1 MPLIPP
7 LTVAVPLAF
16 AAFLAAFG
24 GLVPR
29 RVVSLTAIAATA
41 ATTVLQFVQLSQ
53 SLSHDLNHWFGGWA
67 PQHHY
72 ALGILFTVD
81 PIDGILAC
89 VVGVLM
95 LASLAF
101 SWWGIRNVSHLYYAL
116 MLAFLGGM
124 AGFAV
129 SADLFDIFVFF
140 ELMSVTGYG
149 LCSFR
154 QTSSSVMQGA
164 LNFAIMNTI
173 GAFFIL
179 MGIALIYG
187 RTGSLNLAQIAV
199 SLRGAH
205 PDALVV
211 VSFVF
216 ILVGFLTKAG
226 AVPFHFWMSDAYA
239 VAAAPVGALYAGIM
253 SDLGYH
259 AIARIYAD
267 SYAATLGAVA
277 PAVRDMLIGV
287 GVATVI
293 VGAVMCF
300 AQADVKRQIAFLV
313 ISHGGIFL
321 CGIGLL
327 SGQGMAGATLYVAA
341 DGMFK
346 GAIFLVIGYIVVTLG
361 ASDEFMLRGRG
372 RRRSHIGAGVAFG
385 LAGLG
390 FAALPGFGTWL
401 SASLIQ
407 QSADAAGYTWLPPLL
422 AAATAVTAAT
432 VLRSG
437 ARIFLGWGADRD
449 PLLTSSQ
456 PDEPEEGEPQEERGL
471 TPISLLPA
479 GALLAAGFGMAFAP
493 HLAGYATEA
502 GRQFLDLPSYVKEV
516 IHGVY
521 PSPPA
526 RLPAFHP
533 GAGSWA
539 YGAATTAGAVALAGA
554 SLRWSRA
561 RAGAGDGAGAGAGA
575 GWLVSKVVLPPLRL
589 LKTVHSGRIGDMATW
604 LTVGALALCAA
615 GAVSL
620 R

>member
-1 MPLIPP
+1 MPLLPP
-7 LTVAVPLAF
+7 LTVAVPLAC
-16 AAFLAAFG
+16 AAFVAAFG
-24 GLVPR
+24 SLIPR
-29 RVVSLTAIAATA
+29 RAVTLTAIAAA
-41 ATTVLQFVQLSQ
+41 VATTALQFAQLLQ
-53 SLSHDLNHWFGGWA
+53 SLPRDLNHWFGGWT
-67 PQHHY
+67 PQHHF

-89 VVGVLM
+89 VAGVLVV
-95 LASLAF
+95 ASLTF
-101 SWWGIRNVSHLYYAL
+101 SWWGLREVSHLYYAL

-124 AGFAV
+124 AGFAI

-164 LNFAIMNTI
+164 LNFAIINSI

-179 MGIALIYG
+179 MGIALVYG
-187 RTGSLNLAQIAV
+187 RTGALNLAQIGAA
-199 SLRGAH
+199 LRGQH

-267 SYAATLGAVA
+267 GFAGSLGAVE
-277 PAVRDMLIGV
+277 PAVRDMLVGV
-287 GVATVI
+287 GVATVV

-300 AQADVKRQIAFLV
+300 IQADLKRQIAFLV
-313 ISHGGIFL
+313 ICHGGIFL

-327 SGQGMAGATLYVAA
+327 NPAGMAGSTLYVAA
-341 DGMFK
+341 DAMIK
-346 GAIFLVIGYIVVTLG
+346 AAVFLTMGYIIVSLG
-361 ASDEFMLRGRG
+361 TSDEFALRGRG
-372 RRRSHIGAGVAFG
+372 RRRRHALAGVVFG

-390 FAALPGFGTWL
+390 FAVVPGSGPWL

-407 QSADAAGYTWLPPLL
+407 QAAVAAGFAWLPPVL
-422 AAATAVTAAT
+422 AAGTAVTAAA

-437 ARIFLGWGADRD
+437 ARIFLGWGADHD
-449 PLLTSSQ
+449 PLISSAQ
-456 PDEPEEGEPQEERGL
+456 PDEPQEGEPQEEEG
-471 TPISLLPA
+471 ISIVSLAPA
-479 GALLAAGFGMAFAP
+479 GVLLVAGFGMGFAP
-493 HLAGYATEA
+493 HLAGWATAA
-502 GRQFLDLPSYVKEV
+502 GRQFLDLPGYIHEV
-516 IHGVY
+516 LGGQY
-521 PSPPA
+521 PPPL
-526 RLPAFHP
+526 RPGPAFHP

-539 YGAATTAGAVALAGA
+539 YGAATAAGALALAAA
-554 SLRWSRA
+554 SLRWSASGLGQVVA
-561 RAGAGDGAGAGAGA
+561 RLLG
-575 GWLVSKVVLPPLRL
+575 PPLRGVRA
-589 LKTVHSGRIGDMATW
+589 VHSGRVGDMATW
-604 LTVGALALCAA
+604 MTVGAVALCAA
-615 GAVSL
+615 GAIGF

>member
-1 MPLIPP
+1 MPVIPP

-16 AAFLAAFG
+16 AAFLAATG
-24 GLVPR
+24 SLIPR
-29 RVVSLTAIAATA
+29 RAVTLTAIGAAA
-41 ATTVLQFVQLSQ
+41 ATTALQFAQLVQ
-53 SLSHDLNHWFGGWA
+53 SLTHDLNHWFGGWT

-81 PIDGILAC
+81 PIDAILAC

-95 LASLAF
+95 LASLSF
-101 SWWGIRNVSHLYYAL
+101 SWWGIRDVSHLYYAL

-124 AGFAV
+124 AGFAL

-164 LNFAIMNTI
+164 LNFAIMNSI

-179 MGIALIYG
+179 MGISLIYG
-187 RTGSLNLAQIAV
+187 RTGSLNLAQISV
-199 SLRGAH
+199 SLRGTH
-205 PDALVV
+205 PDMLVV

-267 SYAATLGAVA
+267 GYAATLDSVA
-277 PAVRDMLIGV
+277 PSVSGILIGV
-287 GVATVI
+287 GVATAV

-300 AQADVKRQIAFLV
+300 GQADVKRQMAFLV

-327 SGQGMAGATLYVAA
+327 TGAGMAGATLYVAA
-341 DGMFK
+341 DAMIK
-346 GAIFLVIGYIVVTLG
+346 GAVFLTIGYVVVTLG

-372 RRRSHIGAGVAFG
+372 RRRRHLPAGLAFG

-390 FAALPGFGTWL
+390 FAAVPGFGPWL

-407 QSADAAGYTWLPPLL
+407 QSADAAGYTWLPPVLVV
-422 AAATAVTAAT
+422 ATAVTAAT
-432 VLRSG
+432 LLRSG
-437 ARIFLGWGADRD
+437 GRIFLGWGGDRD
-449 PLLTSSQ
+449 PLLTSAQ
-456 PDEPEEGEPQEERGL
+456 PDEPEEGEPQEESRIS
-471 TPISLLPA
+471 TVSLLPA
-479 GALLAAGFGMAFAP
+479 GALLVAGFGMAFAP
-493 HLAGYATEA
+493 HLAGYATQA
-502 GRQFLDLPSYVKEV
+502 GRQFLDLPGYVAEV
-516 IHGVY
+516 IHGRY
-521 PSPPA
+521 PPPVT

-533 GAGSWA
+533 TAGSWA
-539 YGAATTAGAVALAGA
+539 YGAATTAGALGLAAA
-554 SLRWSRA
+554 SLAWSRA
-561 RAGAGDGAGAGAGA
+561 RTHG
-575 GWLVSKVVLPPLRL
+575 LLTRVVLPPLRV
-589 LKTVHSGRIGDMATW
+589 LKAVHSGRIGDMATW
-604 LTVGALALCAA
+604 LTVGAVALCAA
-615 GAVSL
+615 GAVTL

>member
-1 MPLIPP
+1 MPLLPP

-16 AAFLAAFG
+16 AAFLAALG
-24 GLVPR
+24 GLIPR
-29 RVVSLTAIAATA
+29 RAVSLTAIGAAG
-41 ATTVLQFVQLSQ
+41 ATTVLQFLQLFQ
-53 SLSHDLNHWFGGWA
+53 SLTHDLDHWFGGWT
-67 PQHHY
+67 PQHHF
-72 ALGILFTVD
+72 AVGILFTVD

-95 LASLAF
+95 VASLAF
-101 SWWGIRNVSHLYYAL
+101 SWWGLQNVSHLYYAL

-124 AGFAV
+124 TGFAV
-129 SADLFDIFVFF
+129 SADLFNIFVFF

-164 LNFAIMNTI
+164 LNFAIMNSI

-179 MGIALIYG
+179 LGIALIYG
-187 RTGSLNLAQIAV
+187 RTGALNLAQIAV
-199 SLRGAH
+199 ALRGSH
-205 PDALVV
+205 PDGLVV

-267 SYAATLGAVA
+267 GYAGALGAVA
-277 PAVRDMLIGV
+277 PAVSGMLIGV
-287 GVATVI
+287 GVATVV

-300 AQADVKRQIAFLV
+300 VQADVKRQIAFLV

-327 SGQGMAGATLYVAA
+327 DAGGLAGSTLYVAA
-341 DGMFK
+341 DAMIK
-346 GAIFLVIGYIVVTLG
+346 GAVFLTMGYIVVTLG
-361 ASDEFMLRGRG
+361 ASDEFLLRGRG
-372 RRRSHIGAGVAFG
+372 RRRSHVPAAVAFA

-390 FAALPGFGTWL
+390 FAAAPGFGPWL

-407 QSADAAGYTWLPPLL
+407 QAADASGYAWLPPVL
-422 AAATAVTAAT
+422 AAGTAVTAAT
-432 VLRSG
+432 VLRAG
-437 ARIFLGWGADRD
+437 ARIFLGWGPDRD
-449 PLLTSSQ
+449 PLLTSAQ
-456 PDEPEEGEPQEERGL
+456 PDEPEEGEPKEEKGL
-471 TPISLLPA
+471 TVASLLPA
-479 GALLAAGFGMAFAP
+479 GALLLAGFGMGFAP
-493 HLAGYATEA
+493 HLAGYALEA
-502 GRQFLDLPSYVKEV
+502 GRQFLDLPAYIREV
-516 IHGVY
+516 IDGRPTVM
-521 PSPPA
+521 PS
-526 RLPAFHP
+526 RLPAFAP
-533 GAGSWA
+533 TAGSWI

-554 SLRWSRA
+554 SLAWPRLAVGRA
-561 RAGAGDGAGAGAGA
+561 VTR
-575 GWLVSKVVLPPLRL
+575 VILPPLQAI
-589 LKTVHSGRIGDMATW
+589 KAVHSGRIGDMATW
-604 LTVGALALCAA
+604 LTVGAVVLCAA
-615 GAVSL
+615 GAVSF